1 MQLEQQESFTIS
13 GPQLEVFGQVETKL
27 PAPAKKRSTASVFLV
42 VLALLS
48 VVGIGGAKL
57 KGQYTIVQAAY
68 TQQDRHGNSLQNDLS
83 ASADYAASLI
93 RQCETVL
100 PADRLT
106 LTDAQQALDDWN
118 ALTSAAPAAQYTANL
133 RLYNAVDALHADVS
147 RTTGS
152 TSAIEDLY
160 DSFVSVQSI
169 IDREGADYNTTAER
183 YNATVSAF
191 PANVIGAVWGAG
203 QAEKFGN

>member
-27 PAPAKKRSTASVFLV
+27 PAPAKKRSTASFFLV

-48 VVGIGGAKL
+48 VFGIGGAKL
-57 KGQYTIVQAAY
+57 KGQYKTVQAAY
-68 TQQDRHGNSLQNDLS
+68 TQQDRHGNSIQNDLT

-100 PADRLT
+100 PADTLSLT
-106 LTDAQQALDDWN
+106 EARQALADWN
-118 ALTSAAPAAQYTANL
+118 ALTSADPAAQYTANL
-133 RLYNAVDALHADVS
+133 RLYNAADALHADAS
-147 RTTGS
+147 RAGGS
-152 TSAIEDLY
+152 PAIEDLY
-160 DSFVSVQSI
+160 DSLVSVQSI

-203 QAEKFGN
+203 QAEQFGN

>member
-13 GPQLEVFGQVETKL
+13 GPQLEVFGQVESKL
-27 PAPAKKRSTASVFLV
+27 PAPAKKRGTASIFLV
-42 VLALLS
+42 VVALLS

-57 KGQYTIVQAAY
+57 KGQYHKVEAAY
-68 TQQDRHGNSLQNDLS
+68 SQQDSHGNSMQNDL
-83 ASADYAASLI
+83 AEAADYAASLI

-118 ALTSAAPAAQYTANL
+118 ALTSATPAAQYTANL

-147 RTTGS
+147 RTAGS

-169 IDREGADYNTTAER
+169 VDREGAA
-183 YNATVSAF
+183 YNATADAYNQTVSGF

-203 QAEKFGN
+203 QAERFAP